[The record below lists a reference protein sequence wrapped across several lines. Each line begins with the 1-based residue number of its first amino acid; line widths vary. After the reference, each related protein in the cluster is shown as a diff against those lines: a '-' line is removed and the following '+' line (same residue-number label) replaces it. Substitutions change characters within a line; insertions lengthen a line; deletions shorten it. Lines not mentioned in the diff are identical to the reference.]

1 MVCSVTILAALVA
14 AILYYCFAERLIRA
28 MYYGESWSILND
40 LIRYQQKKPVEHYI
54 NLSDRVFY
62 EIWFLSGIA
71 FPFIILLKEFIF
83 SRRKQKVP
91 QVCVGRAT
99 MDQAIDS
106 KISVSQIMIIL
117 GISFGVRVIF
127 LPWVSDLPL
136 ASDENYY
143 WSVAKLLGR
152 GEFASTILRPP
163 LWGYALA
170 IPSFLYDHVF
180 SGRIFST
187 IFGTCTPVLV
197 YLLTIRIF
205 NRRTG
210 FIAALIYAVYPEHV
224 CYSHYLWSELIF
236 GMLLL
241 SAVYFFFLFVEDKQK
256 TRSLFISFFMVGIS
270 LLSKEFAVIVF
281 AGLMV
286 TLLSL
291 RTQNLLKKALL
302 GCFLFILPVLIYS
315 LIISHVT
322 NRVVILCDAP
332 IGNLRAATGLDS
344 QMTQLSECRKGAITG
359 YLSELKQKKPL
370 QLLRN
375 LRKQFFNLWSPNSF
389 PIVRLLGEHKP
400 ESWSYN
406 ISRPWPWVCIIAGCY
421 IFVVLTGLTGICLD
435 ENRPFK
441 IFSIVCLVGLF
452 MIGVLAFLCS
462 RFRLPFTF
470 IFVIYSAHLLQNW
483 KKLIGH
489 PDNLI
494 RIFFLLIFLR
504 IFVHIVQTKI
514 FTFGVWG

>member
-170 IPSFLYDHVF
+170 IPSFL
-180 SGRIFST
+180 
-187 IFGTCTPVLV
+187 
-197 YLLTIRIF
+197 
-205 NRRTG
+205 
-210 FIAALIYAVYPEHV
+210 
-224 CYSHYLWSELIF
+224 
-236 GMLLL
+236 
-241 SAVYFFFLFVEDKQK
+241 
-256 TRSLFISFFMVGIS
+256 
-270 LLSKEFAVIVF
+270 
-281 AGLMV
+281 
-286 TLLSL
+286 
-291 RTQNLLKKALL
+291 
-302 GCFLFILPVLIYS
+302 
-315 LIISHVT
+315 
-322 NRVVILCDAP
+322 
-332 IGNLRAATGLDS
+332 
-344 QMTQLSECRKGAITG
+344 
-359 YLSELKQKKPL
+359 
-370 QLLRN
+370 
-375 LRKQFFNLWSPNSF
+375 
-389 PIVRLLGEHKP
+389 
-400 ESWSYN
+400 
-406 ISRPWPWVCIIAGCY
+406 
-421 IFVVLTGLTGICLD
+421 
-435 ENRPFK
+435 
-441 IFSIVCLVGLF
+441 
-452 MIGVLAFLCS
+452 
-462 RFRLPFTF
+462 
-470 IFVIYSAHLLQNW
+470 
-483 KKLIGH
+483 
-489 PDNLI
+489 
-494 RIFFLLIFLR
+494 
-504 IFVHIVQTKI
+504 
-514 FTFGVWG
+514 